1 MTISENR
8 SIFVPRRVRQE
19 WPEATTTLFPACL
32 LALGF
37 FPLAVLQA
45 RSLWDRPHC
54 RAFPFAVVGG
64 LVLARLSTRSLGL
77 LRPGPGRLTLA
88 GLGLCWALLAV
99 AVLSAWPWLGMLSAM
114 ATLLVLTLGLGG
126 WKLLRA
132 VMAAWAFVSLA
143 VLLPSGAD
151 LLLVSRLQS
160 VVTRWGSPLL
170 DALGVFHVTEG
181 NVIQIGSRRLLVEEA
196 CSGIHSL
203 FAVLGCTLF
212 FVLYTR
218 RAWPRA
224 VFLVASAFAWVVLGN
239 VARVVTVALAQ
250 ARWGL
255 DLSHGWPHEALGL
268 VILVAV
274 LALTVSTDRL
284 LQFISALTAV
294 RWSEPIILTQRQA
307 PSPPPEVE
315 QRLPTEL
322 PDARRTWLGS
332 RPLGAAFGVLGI
344 AQVIWLWPPL
354 ADAFS
359 ADPVVAK
366 LKDLGEND
374 LPARL
379 GSFQRQ
385 ESHTTTRDS
394 GDPLGEFSRNWT
406 YKSGRGTVSVS
417 VDYPFRGWHELTNC
431 YQNVGWGLKS
441 RVERPGDG
449 PGGTGVFVEATFDK
463 PSGRHALLCFGL
475 DESDG
480 QELEPRPSRSLL
492 SYLGNRLNLAP
503 RGEGKPGGRRAVSRY
518 VSRPPCYQVQV
529 MIESISP
536 LLPSDREEVR
546 AAFNQFRQ
554 ILRRRVAQQ
563 VGANGK
569 GGAS

>member
-1 MTISENR
+1 
-8 SIFVPRRVRQE
+8 
-19 WPEATTTLFPACL
+19 
-32 LALGF
+32 
-37 FPLAVLQA
+37 
-45 RSLWDRPHC
+45 
-54 RAFPFAVVGG
+54 
-64 LVLARLSTRSLGL
+64 
-77 LRPGPGRLTLA
+77 
-88 GLGLCWALLAV
+88 
-99 AVLSAWPWLGMLSAM
+99 MLSAM
-114 ATLLVLTLGLGG
+114 ATLLVLTFGLGG

-143 VLLPSGAD
+143 VLMPSRAD
-151 LLLVSRLQS
+151 LLLTSRLQS

-170 DALGVFHVTEG
+170 DALGVFHVIEV
-181 NVIQIGSRRLLVEEA
+181 NVIRIGSRRLFVEEA

-224 VFLVASAFAWVVLGN
+224 VFLVASAFVWVVLGN
-239 VARVVTVALAQ
+239 VARVVTVTLAQ

-284 LQFISALTAV
+284 LQFISALTTV
-294 RWSEPIILTQRQA
+294 RWSEPIVLAPRQA
-307 PSPPPEVE
+307 PSPPLGVE
-315 QRLPTEL
+315 QPIPTKL
-322 PDARRTWLGS
+322 PDVRRTWLAS

-394 GDPLGEFSRNWT
+394 GDPFGEFSRSWT
-406 YKSGRGTVSVS
+406 YTNGQWTVAVG
-417 VDYPFRGWHELTNC
+417 VDYPFRGWHELTGC
-431 YQNVGWGLKS
+431 YQNVGWVLES

-449 PGGTGVFVEATFDK
+449 QGGAGAFVEATFDT
-463 PSGRHALLCFGL
+463 PPGRHAVLCFGL
-475 DESDG
+475 DEADG

-492 SYLGNRLNLAP
+492 GYLGNRLNLTP
-503 RGEGKPGGRRAVSRY
+503 RSERKPGGRRAASRY
-518 VSRPPCYQVQV
+518 VSMPPSYQVQV
-529 MIESISP
+529 TIETNSP
-536 LLPSDREEVR
+536 LPPSGREEVR
-546 AAFNQFRQ
+546 AVFNQVRQ
-554 ILRRRVAQQ
+554 TLRRRVAQEM
-563 VGANGK
+563 GAGGK